1 MKIFG
6 LANFWTSFIKT
17 ITNNPT
23 SVIQASPFCSELRL
37 RCKI

>member
-6 LANFWTSFIKT
+6 LANFRTSFIKT

-23 SVIQASPFCSELRL
+23 SVIQGQLTSHALYY
-37 RCKI
+37 KIP